1 MITKFESYEDYSA
14 KDEPDFGDIIIKK
27 DGIYVISLSINN
39 SLTEIILVF
48 DPSRVDTYH
57 MEKREIKEFY
67 TIEEY
72 YRNHPEIY
80 NIIPLTTDNSHLSTR
95 EVFFAKLRD
104 SWLSKVPD
112 FKMKLTASKYNI

>member
-1 MITKFESYEDYSA
+1 MIIKFESYGDYSV
-14 KDEPDFGDIIIKK
+14 KDEPDFGDVIIKK
-27 DGIYVISLSINN
+27 NGDILISLDINN
-39 SLTEIILVF
+39 DLTESIVVF
-48 DPSRVDTYH
+48 DIDMCQAYY